1 METDNNLNDSEN
13 ILTQNKKNK
22 VYMLNNE
29 IPNNIPEKEKNN
41 SKNKN
46 IKVKKNNKRKNLW
59 PYKILVLTF
68 FLTLFFSM
76 TSELV
81 LSTAG
86 IVISILI
93 IVIFLVI
100 AIFADML
107 GVAITCSSSQNFQAM
122 ASKKVKG
129 SKEALFLIK
138 NTDKF
143 ASLCNDVIGDFCG
156 ILSGAAGAAIT
167 VKLILAMSI
176 KSHTIEVLVASLV
189 SSLVAGITVFGKALG
204 KTVAIEKSEKIVL
217 MAGRFLSFFKRNKK

>member
-1 METDNNLNDSEN
+1 MEKDDNLNNDKN
-13 ILTQNKKNK
+13 VLAKNKKDK
-22 VYMLNNE
+22 VYLLNSDESDKIIEN
-29 IPNNIPEKEKNN
+29 EKNDPK
-41 SKNKN
+41 SKN
-46 IKVKKNNKRKNLW
+46 IKVKKSNKGKSLW

-93 IVIFLVI
+93 IVVFLVI
-100 AIFADML
+100 AILADML

-129 SKEALFLIK
+129 SKEALFLIR

-167 VKLILAMSI
+167 VKLILTMNI
-176 KSHTIEVLVASLV
+176 TSHTLEVLVASLV

-204 KTVAIEKSEKIVL
+204 KTIAIEKSEKIVL